1 MRYRLTRRVSAVAWI
16 VLVSLF
22 AAIPASFAQTFR
34 GGINGTVTDQSG
46 AVMAAATVE
55 AANVATGISHKTI
68 TSSAGEYVF
77 QDLPLG
83 TYKVTVSA
91 AGFKPSIV
99 SSVPV
104 TAGTIYT
111 LPVRLGVETTGET
124 VEVSADALALDTTT
138 ATVTTVIPSETVQN
152 TPMNGR
158 DFTQMIGLAPGF
170 GGYSAG
176 GFGSVNGSR
185 ANQVNWQID
194 GVDNNDLWHNVPAVN
209 QGGVS
214 GIAGI
219 TLPLD
224 SIEEFSQQTQSGAE
238 AGRNAGGT
246 VNLATK
252 SGTNTLHGSLYYYNR
267 NELFSAN
274 NPFNTGPK
282 NKLRNQQ
289 YGASAGGPIKKDKLF
304 YFLNYE
310 KQQFVI
316 NVPDTATEP
325 STAWQD
331 AAQTYLESWGIPS
344 SATTTSKNVLNTLWP
359 ADSLTGNATTSN
371 YPVAEPTTGYSYNGF
386 GRMDYNINDRNNL
399 SLHMFGGQ
407 GAQTS
412 YVGSKLVYYFETA
425 PIHVYN
431 YSAVWNSTINSHF
444 TNQVLAG
451 VNYFNQVFFDLNHSF
466 DMASLGWNTEVSSAL
481 LGAPSITISGFDG
494 TSSATPPSGRNDITG
509 HLDDAANYTLGKH
522 QLRFG
527 GEFRRAYLNEFYHR
541 KMRGAFSYNGSEG
554 PWGTG
559 AYKQDDAGNYYW
571 DGGDA
576 CTTGYD
582 VSGTAPDTTTDS
594 HVLALADFLIGCTHA
609 SSIARGNPEREVY
622 VNNYNLFLADSFQ
635 VTSKLNL
642 NLGVRYDFLGPMHN
656 ATKDLSVFLFD
667 KGIVFQGD
675 GLDSLYPAAHND
687 FSPRIGIS
695 YQPRQDTVIR
705 AGLGFYFDQ
714 PNLNP
719 FLDNRPPNG
728 GASGAE
734 SNPGGSSPV
743 GLLSKSHQVIEPD
756 AELFSTSATFNATNS
771 YGLFSVNQKFRSAYS
786 ANFSLNVEQQL
797 SPKILLTIGYVG
809 AQARKLLSI
818 HDINQAPVGS
828 SGLSAQDQNAQRP
841 YALEYGSV
849 TDGSGNIGN
858 PYGPVNE
865 IASIGTSNYNSL
877 QSTLKLSSWHGLTSQ
892 FSYTWGH
899 GMDLMTQYR
908 NAVPQ
913 DSTNFKGEY
922 GNMDYDTRNNFNA
935 YMNYTVPKLRG
946 PNWLSN
952 GWQLNS
958 LLSFHSGQPFTVYT
972 GDDTSGTGEG
982 ADRPDQVA
990 GVNIKGDRKLS
1001 GGVEQY
1007 FTNGDNANNL
1017 AYLSPH
1023 VDTTE
1028 YAFGTLGRN
1037 SLVSP
1042 GFADVD
1048 FSVFKNGNITERVKA
1063 QFRVEFFNLFNHTNL
1078 APPDNSLSDGNSFG
1092 QVTTTIGNYNGAP
1105 GIGPGEPFNTQLALK
1120 IIF

>member
-1 MRYRLTRRVSAVAWI
+1 MRYRLTRRVLAVVWVA
-16 VLVSLF
+16 LAALF
-22 AAIPASFAQTFR
+22 LAPTASQAQTFR
-34 GGINGTVTDQSG
+34 GGINGSVTDQSG
-46 AVMAAATVE
+46 AVVPSATVE
-55 AANVATGISHKTI
+55 AVQTATGTSRKTV

-83 TYKVTVSA
+83 AYKITVSA
-91 AGFKPSIV
+91 AGFKPSVV
-99 SSVPV
+99 SDVPV

-111 LPVRLGVETTGET
+111 LPVKLGVESTGET
-124 VEVSADALALDTTT
+124 VEVAADALALDTTT
-138 ATVTTVIPSETVQN
+138 ATETTVIPSETVQN

-158 DFTQMIGLAPGF
+158 DFTQMVALAPGF

-224 SIEEFSQQTQSGAE
+224 SIEEYSQQTQSGAE

-252 SGTNTLHGSLYYYNR
+252 SGTNAIHGSLYYYNR
-267 NELFSAN
+267 NEYFSAN

-282 NKLRNQQ
+282 DKLRNQQ
-289 YGASAGGPIKKDKLF
+289 YGASVGGPIKKDKLF

-316 NVPDTATEP
+316 DVPDTATEP

-331 AAQTYLESWGIPS
+331 AATAYAESWGVPA
-344 SATTTSKNVLNTLWP
+344 SAMTTSKNVLAALWP
-359 ADSLTGNATTSN
+359 ANALTGTATTSN
-371 YPVAEPTTGYSYNGF
+371 YPVTEPTTGYSYNGF
-386 GRMDYNINDRNNL
+386 GRVDYTINDKNSL

-407 GAQTS
+407 GDQTS

-431 YSAVWNSTINSHF
+431 YSAVWNSTLSSRF

-451 VNYFNQVFFDLNHSF
+451 VNYFNQVFFDVNHSF
-466 DMASLGWNTEVSSAL
+466 DMASLGWNTDVSSAL
-481 LGAPSITISGFDG
+481 SGAPAITISGFDG

-509 HLDDAANYTLGKH
+509 HLDDAANYTIGKH

-541 KMRGAFSYNGSEG
+541 KMRGAFKFDGSEG
-554 PWGTG
+554 PWGAGAYSSTG
-559 AYKQDDAGNYYW
+559 AFAGDSCSTAY
-571 DGGDA
+571 GI
-576 CTTGYD
+576 T
-582 VSGTAPDTTTDS
+582 SGTQDTTTDS
-594 HVLALADFLIGCTHA
+594 HVLALADFLAGCTHS

-622 VNNYNLFLADSFQ
+622 VNNYNLFFADSYQ
-635 VTSKLNL
+635 VTPKLNL
-642 NLGVRYDFLGPMHN
+642 NLGVRYDFLGPLHN
-656 ATKDLSVFLFD
+656 STKDLSVFLFD
-667 KGIVFQGD
+667 KGIVFQGN
-675 GLDSLYPAAHND
+675 GISSLYPAAHND
-687 FSPRIGIS
+687 FSPRVGIS
-695 YQPRQDTVIR
+695 YQAKATTVIR
-705 AGLGFYFDQ
+705 AGFGMYFDQ

-734 SNPGGSSPV
+734 SNPGGASPV
-743 GLLSKSHQVIEPD
+743 GLLSASHQVIAPG
-756 AELFSTSATFNATNS
+756 AELFSTSAAFNATNS
-771 YGLFSVNQKFRSAYS
+771 YGLFSVSQNFRSAYS
-786 ANFSLNVEQQL
+786 SNFSLNVEQQL
-797 SPKILLTIGYVG
+797 SSKVQLTIGYVG
-809 AQARKLLSI
+809 SQARKLLSI

-828 SGLSAQDQNAQRP
+828 SGLTAQDQNALRP
-841 YALEYGSV
+841 YALAHGSV
-849 TDGSGNIGN
+849 TDGNGNTGN
-858 PYGPVNE
+858 PYGPVNQ
-865 IASIGTSNYNSL
+865 IASIGNSNYNSL
-877 QSTLKLSSWHGLTSQ
+877 QTILKTSSWHGMTSQ
-892 FSYTWGH
+892 FTYTWGH
-899 GMDLMTQYR
+899 GLDEMTQYR

-922 GNMDYDTRNNFNA
+922 GSMDYDTRNNFNA
-935 YMNYTVPKLRG
+935 YINYTVPKFQG

-958 LLSFHSGQPFTVYT
+958 LFSFHSGQPFTVYT

-982 ADRPDQVA
+982 ADRPNQVA
-990 GVNIKGDRKLS
+990 GLSVTGDRKLS

-1007 FTNGDNANNL
+1007 FTNATG
-1017 AYLSPH
+1017 AYVSPSN
-1023 VDTTE
+1023 
-1028 YAFGTLGRN
+1028 AFGTLGRN
-1037 SLVSP
+1037 SLVAP
-1042 GFADVD
+1042 GFSDVD
-1048 FSVFKNGNITERVKA
+1048 FSVFKNGNITERIKA

-1078 APPDNSLSDGNSFG
+1078 APPDNYLSDGDGFG
-1092 QVTTTIGNYNGAP
+1092 QITTTIGNYNGAP

>member
-1 MRYRLTRRVSAVAWI
+1 MGYRLTRRVFAVVWVA
-16 VLVSLF
+16 LVALLF
-22 AAIPASFAQTFR
+22 APVASHAQTFR

-46 AVMAAATVE
+46 AVVPAATVD
-55 AANVATGISHKTI
+55 AVNTATGVSHKTVS
-68 TSSAGEYVF
+68 SSAGEYAF

-83 TYKVTVSA
+83 TYKVTVTA
-91 AGFKPSIV
+91 AGFKTSIV

-104 TAGTIYT
+104 TAGVIYT
-111 LPVRLGVETTGET
+111 LPVKLGVESTGET
-124 VEVSADALALDTTT
+124 VEVAADALALDTTSVT
-138 ATVTTVIPSETVQN
+138 ETTVIPSETVQN

-252 SGTNTLHGSLYYYNR
+252 SGTNSLHGSLYYYNR

-282 NKLRNQQ
+282 DKLRNEQ
-289 YGASAGGPIKKDKLF
+289 YGASVGGPIKKDKLF

-310 KQQFVI
+310 KQQFI
-316 NVPDTATEP
+316 IDVPDTATEP
-325 STAWQD
+325 SADWQ
-331 AAQTYLESWGIPS
+331 AAAETYAESYGIPA
-344 SATTTSKNVLNTLWP
+344 SAFTTSANVLKALWP
-359 ADSLTGNATTSN
+359 ADALTGTATTSN
-371 YPVAEPTTGYSYNGF
+371 YPVTEPTTGYSYNGF
-386 GRMDYNINDRNNL
+386 GRLDYTINDKNNV

-407 GAQTS
+407 GDQTS

-431 YSAVWNSTINSHF
+431 YSAVWNSTLSPRL

-481 LGAPSITISGFDG
+481 SGAPAISISGFDG
-494 TSSATPPSGRNDITG
+494 TSAATPPSGRNDITG
-509 HLDDAANYTLGKH
+509 HLDDAANYTIGKH
-522 QLRFG
+522 QIRFG

-541 KMRGAFSYNGSEG
+541 KMRGAFKFDGSEG
-554 PWGTG
+554 PWGANAYDSTG
-559 AYKQDDAGNYYW
+559 AFAG
-571 DGGDA
+571 DS
-576 CTTGYD
+576 CTAAYGVTGT
-582 VSGTAPDTTTDS
+582 SADTTTDS
-594 HVLALADFLIGCTHA
+594 HVLALADYLLGCSHS
-609 SSIARGNPEREVY
+609 SSIARGNPEREVD
-622 VNNYNLFLADSFQ
+622 VNNYNLFLSDSYQ
-635 VTSKLNL
+635 VTPKLNL

-656 ATKDLSVFLFD
+656 STKDLSVFLFD
-667 KGIVFQGD
+667 KGITFQGD
-675 GLDSLYPAAHND
+675 GLSSLYPAAYND
-687 FSPRIGIS
+687 FSPRIGVS
-695 YQPRQDTVIR
+695 YQARPNTVIR
-705 AGLGFYFDQ
+705 AGLGIYFDQ

-734 SNPGGSSPV
+734 SNPGGASPV
-743 GLLSKSHQVIEPD
+743 GLLSKSHQVIVPD
-756 AELFSTSATFNATNS
+756 ASLFSTSAAFNPANS
-771 YGLFSVNQKFRSAYS
+771 YGLFSINQNFRSAYS
-786 ANFSLNVEQQL
+786 ANFSLNLEQQL
-797 SPKILLTIGYVG
+797 NSKMLLTVGYVG
-809 AQARKLLSI
+809 SQARKLLSI
-818 HDINQAPVGS
+818 HDINQAALGS
-828 SGLSAQDQNAQRP
+828 SSLATAALQNATRP
-841 YALEYGSV
+841 YAQQYGAYGYDSTNTAEY
-849 TDGSGNIGN
+849 

-865 IASIGTSNYNSL
+865 ISSIGNSNYSSL
-877 QSTLKLSSWHGLTSQ
+877 QTILRISSWHGLTSQ
-892 FSYTWGH
+892 FTYTWGH
-899 GMDLMTQYR
+899 GLDQMTQYR

-922 GNMDYDTRNNFNA
+922 GSMDYDTRNNFNS
-935 YMNYTVPKLRG
+935 YLNYTVPKFNG

-952 GWQLNS
+952 GWQLNG

-990 GVNIKGDRKLS
+990 GVSVKGDRKLS

-1007 FTNGDNANNL
+1007 FTNANG
-1017 AYLSPH
+1017 AYTNPSN
-1023 VDTTE
+1023 
-1028 YAFGTLGRN
+1028 AFGTLSRN
-1037 SLVSP
+1037 SLVAP
-1042 GFADVD
+1042 GFSDVD
-1048 FSVFKNGNITERVKA
+1048 FSVFKNGNISERVKA

-1078 APPDNSLSDGNSFG
+1078 APPDNYLSDGDSFG
-1092 QVTTTIGNYNGAP
+1092 TVTTTIGNYNGAP